1 MKTKQ
6 ELALRLKAMAAKP
19 TVRYEPK
26 FVNSIEL
33 PFKGRVI
40 VCCNVDPESLR
51 ILPTMDGTI
60 KDKIMLF
67 RINPDFH
74 PTFLGK
80 NSENESRVLR
90 ELPFF
95 LRWILDYPVDERVID
110 NRNTRFGI
118 KSFHHL
124 DLIEEANSEQPE
136 SRLAEMIETI
146 MDVQKGAYKKG
157 ELCRMNVT
165 QLMSA
170 AVDARVD
177 RHIQSLGGIRNIGK
191 LLHKVI
197 EQNLSPYI
205 IDKPKLVKGYQTY
218 TFDPYVL
225 TE

>member
-1 MKTKQ
+1 
-6 ELALRLKAMAAKP
+6 
-19 TVRYEPK
+19 
-26 FVNSIEL
+26 
-33 PFKGRVI
+33 
-40 VCCNVDPESLR
+40 
-51 ILPTMDGTI
+51 
-60 KDKIMLF
+60 
-67 RINPDFH
+67 
-74 PTFLGK
+74 
-80 NSENESRVLR
+80 
-90 ELPFF
+90 
-95 LRWILDYPVDERVID
+95 
-110 NRNTRFGI
+110 
-118 KSFHHL
+118 
-124 DLIEEANSEQPE
+124 
-136 SRLAEMIETI
+136 MIETI